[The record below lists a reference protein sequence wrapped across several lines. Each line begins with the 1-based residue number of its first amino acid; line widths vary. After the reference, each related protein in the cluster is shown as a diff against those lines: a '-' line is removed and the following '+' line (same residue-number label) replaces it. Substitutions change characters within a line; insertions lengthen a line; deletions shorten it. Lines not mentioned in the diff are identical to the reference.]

1 LKDREPSKPFQK
13 KGTNIHKAL
22 EIYLKTGE
30 VLPTVEETT
39 TLEFVQAAIPFIPKP
54 RTDPYWTQFPP
65 DDKGEPTAMLLIEE
79 EGALGDKFTWDG
91 GPQIIQY
98 IDNVRALPTTC
109 KIQDYKTTSD
119 FRNAKT
125 PEELQKNTQ
134 LCWNAKYIFTN
145 SDYDE
150 IEIEHLYLLTKGRP
164 KAMPVSTKVTRAQ
177 VEEVWQRDLALIREM
192 VAWGEMSPITA
203 DPLPPNTNACDDYG
217 GCYYRTKCGF
227 DVANVGWKKRIDP
240 MSETQKSSL
249 LSQLLTTALGAKPD
263 SPLVQQTK
271 AAMEKGPAD
280 LMAVLGGAKAAA
292 PAVPAPAPTP
302 TSVAAAAA
310 PAPKPET
317 PVTIFEAPAAN
328 LFNGSSNAAEALK
341 AKLAARPAGIVPPDA
356 PPATS
361 TPEEV
366 EAATAAKK
374 GEEEAAAA
382 EAAPADAAPVSEP
395 GKKRGRPKK
404 VTPDAEP
411 PVVEETRAVD
421 QVATLATGQ
430 VKHVSSATPVEVKA
444 EPPKDDGPV
453 DSIENL
459 RKILETPDNAFACGV
474 QVLYIDTLPFKGIKP
489 EDQPIDLA
497 ERMHAFEK
505 VAAQS
510 AGKSDYR
517 LIEYT
522 SKAYLANAV
531 RVLMA
536 GLPKSMFVDSRIPG
550 ADVFLSV
557 VTPYCTHIFRGIR

>member
-271 AAMEKGPAD
+271 AALEKGPAD

-302 TSVAAAAA
+302 PPAAASP

-328 LFNGSSNAAEALK
+328 LFSGSSNAAEALK

-382 EAAPADAAPVSEP
+382 EAAPADAAPASEP

-404 VTPDAEP
+404 AVEP
-411 PVVEETRAVD
+411 AG
-421 QVATLATGQ
+421 VAT
-430 VKHVSSATPVEVKA
+430 KA
-444 EPPKDDGPV
+444 DPADEPAIAPAPAPAPTAEAPKDDGPV

-474 QVLYIDTLPFKGIKP
+474 QVLYIDALPFKGVKP